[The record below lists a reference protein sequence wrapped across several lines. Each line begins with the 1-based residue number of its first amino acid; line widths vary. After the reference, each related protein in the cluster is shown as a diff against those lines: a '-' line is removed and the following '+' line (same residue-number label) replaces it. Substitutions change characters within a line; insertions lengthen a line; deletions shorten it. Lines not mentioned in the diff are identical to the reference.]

1 MARACAPVKRERSHF
16 KAERNLCAI
25 PVGAAAEIIQ
35 TPDQRVQEEDEK
47 MAGVCCLL
55 RLFVSQ
61 RRRDV
66 VLFVLIFSAPKF
78 SGLI

>member
-47 MAGVCCLL
+47 MAGVCCL
-55 RLFVSQ
+55 FVSQ